1 VGSTAAGLAVIVGA
15 AGILIGWNARSARG
29 AHGDLKV
36 YKTRIPAFRRVRNR
50 AGLRSLVLVVITLL
64 ALSAMFRA

>member
-1 VGSTAAGLAVIVGA
+1 MGSAAAGLAVIVGVV
-15 AGILIGWNARSARG
+15 GILVGWNARGARG

-36 YKTRIPAFRRVRNR
+36 YKTRIPAFRQVRNR

-64 ALSAMFRA
+64 VLSALLRA